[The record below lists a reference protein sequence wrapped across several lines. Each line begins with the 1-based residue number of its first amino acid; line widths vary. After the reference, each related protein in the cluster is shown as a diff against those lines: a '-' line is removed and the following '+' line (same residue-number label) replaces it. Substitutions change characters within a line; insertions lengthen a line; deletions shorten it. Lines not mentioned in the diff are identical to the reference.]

1 MTGRTGPP
9 LHPASSITR
18 LVRQRPRVVPGG
30 TWARFQNAE
39 EKVTAVRMGPAPGG
53 QSPVGQVSER
63 ACSPA
68 RDDLP
73 LPISFLSPP
82 PPPLEA
88 HARIPHRPSTLRGIA
103 SSPPSIGAPRGPP
116 HHLPGPLIFPA
127 PSPALSAGFQLW
139 AHIRCPLHRCL
150 LICWAPRPHALLFF
164 PLLDG
169 DPG

>member
-18 LVRQRPRVVPGG
+18 LVHQRPRVVPGG

-88 HARIPHRPSTLRGIA
+88 HARIPHRPPTLRGVGLFSPLHRSSQRA
-103 SSPPSIGAPRGPP
+103 SPPSPRSPYLPCSQPSPICWLSALGPYQMP
-116 HHLPGPLIFPA
+116 SPPPPPYLLG
-127 PSPALSAGFQLW
+127 PSPA
-139 AHIRCPLHRCL
+139 CT
-150 LICWAPRPHALLFF
+150 LIFSSS
-164 PLLDG
+164 
-169 DPG
+169 